1 MDHHWLNH
9 NYVVMPNFCLIL
21 VWYIHFSPWYRDSSP
36 ELYTQDCVLS
46 CYVAVVTMTILADGT
61 GAALLLYTSGTP
73 VSASTT
79 SKGSKRAPVVVVA
92 ETVVTEEKCGFIIFF
107 FPKFEPK
114 IK

>member
-1 MDHHWLNH
+1 M
-9 NYVVMPNFCLIL
+9 
-21 VWYIHFSPWYRDSSP
+21 
-36 ELYTQDCVLS
+36 
-46 CYVAVVTMTILADGT
+46 AVVTMTILADGT
-61 GAALLLYTSGTP
+61 GAALLLYISGTP